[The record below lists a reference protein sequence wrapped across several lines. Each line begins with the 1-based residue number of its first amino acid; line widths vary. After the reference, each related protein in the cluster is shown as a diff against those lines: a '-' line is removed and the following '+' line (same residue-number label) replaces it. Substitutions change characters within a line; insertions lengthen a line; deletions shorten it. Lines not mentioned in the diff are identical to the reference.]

1 MTSPDAPAPEGD
13 FEAIAS
19 CATPT
24 DAHLLKGVLESAG
37 LDAVTTDGHLLQA
50 YDWLT
55 PAVGGVRVLVPA
67 AQVAAAREALA
78 AYRAGDYELP
88 DEDATPRPAKERL
101 ATPIFSPDIAALL
114 SFFLVTPAFGAG
126 VQLLNARALQGRAA
140 GALTWAWFFLLC
152 AATLTTMVA
161 VARWPGGP
169 LNPAIVALTT
179 SLLTA
184 AWYLTAGQ
192 PQSRAVLQRYGPAY
206 PRRSLV
212 PLALGVA
219 IAQFALSWLI
229 AAGLQ

>member
-1 MTSPDAPAPEGD
+1 MTSPDIPAPEGD
-13 FEAIAS
+13 FHPVAS
-19 CATPT
+19 CSTPT
-24 DAHLLKGVLESAG
+24 EAHLLKGVLESAG

-67 AQVAAAREALA
+67 AQVAAANEALA

-88 DEDATPRPAKERL
+88 GEDATPRSATETL
-101 ATPIFSPDIAALL
+101 AAPIFSPDIAALL
-114 SFFLVTPAFGAG
+114 SFFVVTPAFGAG

-140 GALTWAWFFLLC
+140 GALTWAWFGLLA

-161 VARWPGGP
+161 VARWPDGP
-169 LNPAIVALTT
+169 LNPAGVALVT

-184 AWYLTAGQ
+184 VWYLTAGQ

-212 PLALGVA
+212 PLALGAVA
-219 IAQFALSWLI
+219 AQFVLGFFISAWL
-229 AAGLQ
+229 Q